1 MRAGRSFVRASI
13 GVSLAVSLG
22 LAGCGPTPPK
32 LLGCNGRYWIA
43 KKINPDTKKV
53 DPTMDCPDLSQ
64 PPTELLYNGPWHWV
78 AEELYEDEAAPP
90 PAFPGNPG
98 TALPFPFDPAS
109 SFSLEMRGY
118 CAVRWTQAQPPPPE
132 VVSEMLRI
140 ADWAGIPIEEDCVEN
155 SAQSDEPLHEKL
167 GEQSYEAFLKGAGAD
182 FGFPSLPPNKERAR
196 VVVIDTLTQ
205 AKYMRI
211 ANDTVS
217 LTEEFPLGRN
227 EHGSAIWKLMQ
238 VLTGHADQPAD
249 EITADLA
256 LPFVD
261 NLTQDNTNGGHFG
274 TQKTVIHA
282 IRRAVSHWDDE
293 RRDWLVLNPGANSK
307 DFPPLVIVA
316 ALGAEPHPQ
325 VQCMVD
331 PADSQQII
339 GARSP
344 MEALLATLR
353 HAACHGAIVV
363 AAAGNSNGDAPNC
376 TNPGPMCPAAMATV
390 IAPGVGECQALYD
403 GSGVYDE
410 NNYRLYDNNT
420 NSPVANPFKHPLVY
434 TASGADAS
442 GHLIATSRPGGN
454 APVAAMA
461 SLAAINT
468 SGTQHNT
475 PSTGTSFAAA
485 ALAAN
490 MANLLTYGP
499 PELDGPHAMEIVYNS
514 GEALDADQGFDPPV
528 PVDFCNA
535 AYVEVCD
542 GGELSPAVRY
552 ISICHALKQLGE
564 QPNANLEQQ
573 NLQNL
578 NCDDPLSDPQRAR
591 YSDFFVP
598 GRKHG
603 GIGIQGSRRTN
614 ILNNAVGSAQPFSGA
629 RAGGKVPSDN
639 LCAGN
644 APFVDPAPL
653 KNPCAT
659 CEFSTNT
666 DGSQTSLYM
675 HIGDGYGSNLRDP
688 ALVLYGLDDDGQL
701 IMRRTYQF
709 AENMA
714 MGVNACFA
722 SSNLSSLL
730 SISGA
735 QADDIPVNRLLS
747 AWVEFRLLGNGS
759 QRYVTGE
766 IPIVVR

>member
-13 GVSLAVSLG
+13 GVSLALSLG
-22 LAGCGPTPPK
+22 LAGCSPTPPK

-132 VVSEMLRI
+132 AVSEMLRI

-182 FGFPSLPPNKERAR
+182 FDFPPLPPNKERAR

-217 LTEEFPLGRN
+217 PTEEFPLGRN
-227 EHGSAIWKLMQ
+227 EHGSTIWKLMQ
-238 VLTGHADQPAD
+238 ALTGHADQPSD

-256 LPFVD
+256 LPFVN
-261 NLTQDNTNGGHFG
+261 NLTQDLEHGGHFG
-274 TQKTVIHA
+274 TQKTVIQA
-282 IRRAVSHWDDE
+282 IRKAVSHWDDE

-316 ALGAEPHPQ
+316 ALGAEPQPQ

-331 PADSQQII
+331 PAKPQEIT
-339 GARSP
+339 GARLP
-344 MEALLATLR
+344 MQALIATLR
-353 HAACHGAIVV
+353 HAACHDAIVV
-363 AAAGNSNGDAPNC
+363 AAVGNSNGDAPNC
-376 TNPGPMCPAAMATV
+376 THPGPMCPAAMATV

-410 NNYRLYDNNT
+410 NNYRLYDNKT
-420 NSPVANPFKHPLVY
+420 PTPVSNPFKHPLVY
-434 TASGADAS
+434 TASGVDAS
-442 GHLIATSRPGGN
+442 GHLIASSRPGGN

-461 SLAAINT
+461 SLAATNT

-490 MANLLTYGP
+490 IANLLTYGP
-499 PELDGPHAMEIVYNS
+499 PDLDGPHAMEIVYNS
-514 GEALDADQGFDPPV
+514 GVALDASSADEPLLRA
-528 PVDFCNA
+528 DFCNA
-535 AYVEVCD
+535 AY
-542 GGELSPAVRY
+542 GEPCNGVDSPPVKY
-552 ISICHALKQLGE
+552 ISICHALKELGAQDNNSE
-564 QPNANLEQQ
+564 
-573 NLQNL
+573 LQSL
-578 NCDDPLSDPQRAR
+578 DCDDQLSDPQRATIR
-591 YSDFFVP
+591 DFWV
-598 GRKHG
+598 GYRK
-603 GIGIQGSRRTN
+603 SP
-614 ILNNAVGSAQPFSGA
+614 AVGIPGSSGTNVLNDAFGSADQFSGA

-653 KNPCAT
+653 KHPCAT

-675 HIGDGYGSNLRDP
+675 RIGDGYGSNLRDP

-722 SSNLSSLL
+722 SSNLSSL
-730 SISGA
+730 SSMSGA